1 MTQMGRIL
9 IIAGVVLTG
18 IGLVFWLLGRVG
30 FKGLPGDVRYESE
43 HVRFYFPIV
52 TSIVLSILL
61 TGLFWLI
68 AFFRNWWNR

>member
-1 MTQMGRIL
+1 MGRIL

-30 FKGLPGDVRYESE
+30 FKGLPGDIRYESE
-43 HVRFYFPIV
+43 HARFYFPIV